1 MVILRTLVFVFGFVL
16 LGERSFA
23 DERSPAQLI
32 EALRGGGHTLY
43 IRHAATDWSQSDT
56 VVKFGD
62 WKSCDPGKMRQLSD
76 AGRITSERIGIAMRA
91 LEIPI
96 GKVLSSEYC
105 RAIETAE
112 RLAIGTVEATTDI
125 MNLRAAHFV
134 GGDNAAVARLQ
145 EILKRRPATGKNT
158 VISAHGN
165 LVRSATGAYPG
176 EGGAVVI
183 VADQGASAG
192 FRVLGQLD
200 PGDWIRLAEMHTR
213 Q

>member
-1 MVILRTLVFVFGFVL
+1 MPRLFYMQCPEEIRRHSMVILRTLVFVFGFVL

-76 AGRITSERIGIAMRA
+76 AGRIAAERIGIAMRA

-112 RLAIGTVEATTDI
+112 RLAIGTVVY
-125 MNLRAAHFV
+125 RHQSGAAA
-134 GGDNAAVARLQ
+134 GGS
-145 EILKRRPATGKNT
+145 RRFPPHP
-158 VISAHGN
+158 V
-165 LVRSATGAYPG
+165 
-176 EGGAVVI
+176 
-183 VADQGASAG
+183 
-192 FRVLGQLD
+192 
-200 PGDWIRLAEMHTR
+200 
-213 Q
+213 